1 MMSEVTL
8 DFQVTSENE
17 GKRIDQFLA
26 HVEQIRTRSRAEF
39 LIDSG
44 RVFLNGKKAKSSS
57 RLKMADHIQ
66 VQLPNPKSTEIQST
80 NIPLDIVYEDSDL
93 IVVNKPSGLVVHP
106 AHGHENDTLVNALL
120 HYTRDLS
127 LRFGEERP
135 GIVHRI
141 DKETSG
147 LLVVAK
153 NDRSH
158 ENLSQQF
165 KNKATHRIYEALVFG
180 QPTPTEG
187 HITSY
192 LARHPTERK
201 KFASIKN
208 WKSSSGESPAQGKY
222 AGTHYRIL
230 KKDQILSLLELKLE
244 TGRTHQIRVHLSEKG
259 HPLVGDSL
267 YGGDKKWKALSSSWK
282 EKFKAVNRFFLH
294 AKELGFEHPTTKE
307 FMLFRK
313 DWPPDEL
320 ELIHEYFARN

>member
-26 HVEQIRTRSRAEF
+26 QVEQIRTRSRAEF

-44 RVFLNGKKAKSSS
+44 RVFLNGKRAKSSS
-57 RLKMADHIQ
+57 RLKTTDHIQ

-106 AHGHENDTLVNALL
+106 AHGHESDTLVNALL

-165 KNKATHRIYEALVFG
+165 KDKTTHRIYEALVFG
-180 QPTPTEG
+180 QPTPIEG

-201 KFASIKN
+201 KFASIKI
-208 WKSSSGESPAQGKY
+208 WKSNPSKSPSQGKY
-222 AGTHYRIL
+222 AGTYYRIL
-230 KKDQILSLLELKLE
+230 KKDQALSLLELKLE

-267 YGGDKKWKALSSSWK
+267 YGGDKKWKALSPSWK
-282 EKFKAVNRFFLH
+282 EKFKAANRFFLH
-294 AKELGFEHPTTKE
+294 AKELGFAHPTTKE